1 MLNPEIILAGQKQPA
16 NPFETAAQ
24 GLQFGQALR
33 QLLSGRQAGKM
44 MQIENP
50 EERKAYANNSMFSRE
65 LNAQIRADE
74 QAKQKQLYDQ
84 LKTEAEISKI
94 SSEAS
99 KNNAQAGG
107 YNLDNSGKLMANADR
122 ALMIGAQTGD
132 PMAVKLALNNAYKAG
147 GVTPE
152 LYDQYSKQIDILGT
166 DPAALKQF
174 ASGLVFANAK
184 DPASLMYT
192 SADNRL
198 DNETAMRGQD
208 INQSIADADREYK
221 YDQLGVDTQY
231 KYDALDQNKD
241 QFWADFQQ
249 KDAHFYSNQDF
260 QLMKQKLESQAVKG
274 EKPEQKME
282 RVNNALAAADGAR
295 QAARA
300 SKTAADLINH
310 PGIGMGTGL
319 TSLSGMVPG
328 TDAYEFQ
335 SQLENLKAQV
345 FLPTVKAMQGMG
357 ALSNAE
363 GEKIAAAVENLKP
376 GISQQEMARRLAS
389 LSQQMN
395 TVAQNAKKQA
405 MNYATRGGSISLN
418 TQSQGAPVTG
428 KIYTQAMIREYAQ
441 QSGRTVQEITEA
453 VRSSGGTIR

>member
-1 MLNPEIILAGQKQPA
+1 MLNPEIILMGQQQPDLLGG
-16 NPFETAAQ
+16 AQ
-24 GLQFGQALR
+24 KGLEFGLALR

-50 EERKAYANNSMFSRE
+50 EERKAFANNSMFSRE

-282 RVNNALAAADGAR
+282 RVNSALASADGAR

-300 SKTAADLINH
+300 AKTAADLINH

-441 QSGRTVQEITEA
+441 QSGRTVQEIAEA
-453 VRSSGGTIR
+453 VRSSGGTIQ

>member
-198 DNETAMRGQD
+198 DNETAVDNNVRD
-208 INQSIADADREYK
+208 NETATSNNIRTNQTSEANNIRTTEASRYASDVSATTADKNRAFE
-221 YDQLGVDTQY
+221 DQKLRIQ
-231 KYDALDQNKD
+231 
-241 QFWADFQQ
+241 QQ
-249 KDAHFYSNQDF
+249 KGEVVTGADGKSYIFYPSIGKYEPMIDANGNHISKTGNTSEETQRINRVDAVLPEIEKLLPLATGSYAGSAADWLGRSIGVSTEGSKTTA
-260 QLMKQKLESQAVKG
+260 QLKTLSGQLIALMPKMSGPQSDKDVAMYKEMAGNLSDSTLPIGDRMAALQTIRELNEKYRGLNTAGGYTSSSYKGSSVSLGDVK
-274 EKPEQKME
+274 
-282 RVNNALAAADGAR
+282 AAAQ
-295 QAARA
+295 QAGV
-300 SKTAADLINH
+300 STPEMIN
-310 PGIGMGTGL
+310 I
-319 TSLSGMVPG
+319 
-328 TDAYEFQ
+328 
-335 SQLENLKAQV
+335 LKGQ
-345 FLPTVKAMQGMG
+345 
-357 ALSNAE
+357 
-363 GEKIAAAVENLKP
+363 
-376 GISQQEMARRLAS
+376 GISI
-389 LSQQMN
+389 
-395 TVAQNAKKQA
+395 K
-405 MNYATRGGSISLN
+405 
-418 TQSQGAPVTG
+418 
-428 KIYTQAMIREYAQ
+428 
-441 QSGRTVQEITEA
+441 
-453 VRSSGGTIR
+453 